1 MSQAKPQKTLTILN
15 TRPSPMGEEL
25 QRLLTPQ
32 FISHHFPTV
41 TNKAIELPN
50 KAPLKQWLQ
59 DSSFAWI
66 FVSRPT
72 AMYFRQLLQQYGL
85 DNFSPAGGV
94 FAIGESTKSELKQ
107 FIRTPNVPTQSNQE
121 NHSTL
126 QIMTPELSNSESFL
140 TIKQLDD
147 YQSFVQVKGK
157 GGRELI
163 GQSLTQ
169 RGKQY
174 FPLELYQREMLQYS
188 SSQVDSWLECDCILA
203 TSIDIAKGIFTNL
216 SQQSSRKNIQLLLHK
231 IKWVVLSERIKQFLI
246 DNKIKEEHIFICEE
260 SDNSSIINTINLIS
274 K

>member
-1 MSQAKPQKTLTILN
+1 MSQAKAKKTLTILN

-25 QRLLTPQ
+25 QQLLTPK

-41 TNKAIELPN
+41 TNQTISLPSDI
-50 KAPLKQWLQ
+50 PLKKWLR

-72 AMYFRQLLQQYGL
+72 AVYFQQLLQQYGL
-85 DNFSPAGGV
+85 ESFSPAGGI
-94 FAIGESTKSELKQ
+94 FAIGESTKSELHS
-107 FIRTPNVPTQSNQE
+107 FIQDDNIKVITPT
-121 NHSTL
+121 
-126 QIMTPELSNSESFL
+126 ISNSESFL
-140 TIKQLDD
+140 TLNELAE

-157 GGRELI
+157 GGREVIADALI
-163 GQSLTQ
+163 NN
-169 RGKQY
+169 GKDY
-174 FPLELYQREMLQYS
+174 FPLELYKREMVQYS
-188 SSQVDSWLECDCILA
+188 SKQVGSWLECNCILA
-203 TSIDIAKGIFTNL
+203 TSVDIAKGIFANL
-216 SQQSSRKNIQLLLHK
+216 SQQINSNNIPYLLDK